1 MLSAAEWRVRKRP
14 KFIGSAKVIVM
25 AEPRTYPHGVTSW
38 IDTEQPDLEAA
49 RMFYAGLFG
58 WTLTDPTLSSAQE
71 SYLIATLDGQDV
83 AALGAVPAAGPA
95 RWNTYVA
102 VNDAD
107 ATAAAVIAG
116 GGTLIVPPAD
126 AGQAGRAAT
135 CADPF
140 GAEFRLWQAGTLL
153 GAQRTNSPG
162 AWNFSD
168 LYTPDRDAAMA
179 FYTPLFGWRA
189 ADLDQGAG
197 TMLQVPGYG
206 DHLAA
211 TVDPGIH
218 ERQASAP
225 AGFADVI
232 GGLVVTSA
240 GQIPRWHVT
249 FTVADRDDSTATAE
263 RLGATVVSLSDNQWT
278 KDALLRD
285 PQGAEFTVS
294 QFTPPDGD
302 W

>member
-1 MLSAAEWRVRKRP
+1 M
-14 KFIGSAKVIVM
+14 GQ
-25 AEPRTYPHGVTSW
+25 PRTYPHGVTSW
-38 IDTEQPDLEAA
+38 IDTEQPDVEAA
-49 RMFYAGLFG
+49 RAFYAGLFG
-58 WTLTDPTLSSAQE
+58 WRTTDVMPPDRPG
-71 SYLIATLDGQDV
+71 SYFIATLDDQDV
-83 AALGAVPAAGPA
+83 AAVAPAPAAATA

-102 VNDAD
+102 VDDAD
-107 ATAAAVIAG
+107 ATAAAVTAHG
-116 GGTLIVPPAD
+116 GVLVSAPA
-126 AGQAGRAAT
+126 APGPAGRAAA
-135 CADPF
+135 CADPA
-140 GAEFRLWQAGTLL
+140 GAEFRLWQAGRRL

-168 LYTPDRDAAMA
+168 LHTPDREAAMA

-197 TMLQVPGYG
+197 TMIQVPGYG

-232 GGLVVTSA
+232 GGLLVIGDDET
-240 GQIPRWHVT
+240 PHWHVT
-249 FTVADRDDSTATAE
+249 FTVADRDESAATAE
-263 RLGATVVSLSDNQWT
+263 RLGATIVRSSENLWT
-278 KDALLRD
+278 RDALVRD

-294 QFTPPDGD
+294 QFTPPDGT

>member
-1 MLSAAEWRVRKRP
+1 MVSGMGQL
-14 KFIGSAKVIVM
+14 
-25 AEPRTYPHGVTSW
+25 RTYPHGVTSW
-38 IDTEQPDLEAA
+38 IDTEQPDIEAG
-49 RMFYAGLFG
+49 RVFYAGLFG
-58 WTLTDPTLSSAQE
+58 WTLTDAGPPGASA
-71 SYLIATLDGQDV
+71 SYLIATIDGQDV
-83 AALGAVPAAGPA
+83 AGVAPTPAAVA
-95 RWNTYVA
+95 AKWNTYVA
-102 VNDAD
+102 VDNAD
-107 ATAAAVIAG
+107 ATAAAVSANGGALLAG
-116 GGTLIVPPAD
+116 PED
-126 AGQAGRAAT
+126 AGAAGRAAT

-140 GAEFRLWQAGTLL
+140 GAEFRLWQAERRL

-168 LYTPDRDAAMA
+168 LYTPDRDAAKA
-179 FYTPLFGWRA
+179 FYQPLFGWLV

-225 AGFADVI
+225 AGFANVI
-232 GGLVVTSA
+232 GGLVVIRPDET
-240 GQIPRWHVT
+240 PRWHVT
-249 FTVADRDDSTATAE
+249 FTVTDRDDSAATAE
-263 RLGATVVSLSDNQWT
+263 RLGATVVSSSDNMWT
-278 KDALLRD
+278 KVALVRD

-294 QFTPPDGD
+294 QFTPPEGT

>member
-1 MLSAAEWRVRKRP
+1 MPHWTRSLETPGAVDSATVSGMGKL
-14 KFIGSAKVIVM
+14 
-25 AEPRTYPHGVTSW
+25 RTYPHGVTSW

-49 RMFYAGLFG
+49 RVFYAGLFG
-58 WTLTDPTLSSAQE
+58 WTLTDAMLPGAPGR
-71 SYLIATLDGQDV
+71 YLVARLDGQDV
-83 AALGAVPAAGPA
+83 AAVGSASAAGPA
-95 RWNTYVA
+95 TWNTYVA
-102 VNDAD
+102 VDDAD
-107 ATAAAVIAG
+107 VTAAAVTAN
-116 GGTLIVPPAD
+116 GGTVVATPRDVGP
-126 AGQAGRAAT
+126 AGRAAT
-135 CADPF
+135 CVDPF
-140 GAEFRLWQAGTLL
+140 GAEFRLWRAGERL
-153 GAQRTNSPG
+153 GAQRTNSSG

-168 LYTPDRDAAMA
+168 LYTPDRAAAMA

-211 TVDPGIH
+211 TVDPGIY

-232 GGLVVTSA
+232 GGLVVIPTGETS
-240 GQIPRWHVT
+240 RWHVT
-249 FTVADRDDSTATAE
+249 FTVADRDDSAATAE
-263 RLGATVVSLSDNQWT
+263 RLGAVVVSSSDNLWT
-278 KDALLRD
+278 KDALVRD